1 MVNVVAN
8 KMGRG
13 VGDEAVHKDSFRFAG
28 VVNGPDGV
36 DCNAPAPVFRQE
48 DAGARNDSAILYIA
62 SPWRRQDAIQL
73 FRWPPTR
80 RRGR

>member
-36 DCNAPAPVFRQE
+36 DCTFIYLAVPAE
-48 DAGARNDSAILYIA
+48 L
-62 SPWRRQDAIQL
+62 
-73 FRWPPTR
+73 
-80 RRGR
+80 